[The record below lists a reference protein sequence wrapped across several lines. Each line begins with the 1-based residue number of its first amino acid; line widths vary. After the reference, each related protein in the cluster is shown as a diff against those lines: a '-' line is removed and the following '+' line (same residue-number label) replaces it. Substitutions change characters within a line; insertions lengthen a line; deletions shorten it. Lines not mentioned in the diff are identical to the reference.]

1 LEVSMT
7 RSRFAAA
14 LALSVGT
21 LAPAPVAA
29 QAAATPLIPRAA
41 LFGNP
46 ERAQPQVSPDGTR
59 LAYLAPDNGVLN
71 VWVRSLD
78 KDDARVVT
86 SDTKRGIRFF
96 AWQRDG
102 AHIIYRQDRDG
113 DENWHIYQTNLETRS
128 TRDLTPFEGIQAQ
141 FVAAEPEQPDAMLV
155 ALNVRDRTL
164 HDVYR
169 VNLRDG
175 TAELDTQNPGDVSGW
190 SADHTLTVRVAQAF
204 GPDGGT
210 ILRVR
215 DDAKAPWRELTKWGP
230 DESFG
235 GVAAFTP
242 DGKGVY
248 LVSSLGANAARLV
261 EMDLATGESR
271 VIAEDPQYDVND
283 VMTHPTRHALEA
295 VEFVRARSEWQPV
308 DKSLEADFA
317 ALKQVRKG
325 DFKVESR
332 DTTDRIWIVSYL
344 ADDAPVHYYAFDR
357 ASRKATP
364 LFSNRPQLEGQ
375 PLAEMRP
382 VSFKARDGLQLHG
395 YLTLPAGS
403 TGRKPPMV
411 VNVHGGPWGRDTWGL
426 DNEAQWLANRG
437 YAVLQVNF
445 RGSTGYGKQFLN
457 AGDREWGGAMHT
469 DLLDGKR
476 WAIEQGHADPAR
488 VAIMG
493 GSYGGYATLVGV
505 AFTPDEFTCGVDI
518 VGPSNLETL
527 LKSIPPYWKT
537 MAPIFHKRM
546 GRLEET
552 EFLKSRSPL
561 YKAGE
566 IKVPL
571 LIAQGAND
579 PRVKQAESDQIVEAM
594 RKNSKPVEYYVFPD
608 EGHGFARPENRMAF
622 YAAAER
628 FLAGCLGGRAEPP
641 SEAEAKLLASI
652 KK

>member
-1 LEVSMT
+1 MT
-7 RSRFAAA
+7 HGRLAV
-14 LALSVGT
+14 LALVAGA

-29 QAAATPLIPRAA
+29 QAAAPPLIARAA

-46 ERAQPQVSPDGTR
+46 ERAQPQLSPDGTR

-71 VWVRSLD
+71 VWVRSLGT
-78 KDDARVVT
+78 DDARVVT

-102 AHIIYRQDRDG
+102 RHIIYRQDRDG

-141 FVAAEPEQPDAMLV
+141 FVASEPDQPDTLLV
-155 ALNVRDRTL
+155 ALNVRDKTL

-175 TAELDTQNPGDVSGW
+175 TSELDTENPGDVSGW
-190 SADHTLTVRVAQAF
+190 SADHTLTVRVAQAY

-210 ILRVR
+210 VLRVR

-230 DESFG
+230 DETFG
-235 GVAAFTP
+235 GVAAIRP

-248 LVSSLGANAARLV
+248 LISSLGANAARLT
-261 EMDLATGESR
+261 DLDFATGQSR
-271 VIAEDPQYDVND
+271 VVAADPQYDVND
-283 VMTHPTRHALEA
+283 VMTHPTSHVLEA

-308 DKSLEADFA
+308 DKALEADFA
-317 ALKQVRKG
+317 ALQRVRKG

-332 DTTDRIWIVSYL
+332 DVSDRVWVVSYL
-344 ADDAPVHYYAFDR
+344 ADDAPVYYHAFDR
-357 ASRKATP
+357 ASRKATA
-364 LFSNRPQLEGQ
+364 LFSNRPQLERQ
-375 PLAEMRP
+375 RLAEMRP
-382 VSFKARDGLQLHG
+382 ISFKARDGLLLHG

-403 TGRKPPMV
+403 AGKNLPMV

-445 RGSTGYGKQFLN
+445 RGSTGYGKQYLN
-457 AGDREWGGAMHT
+457 AGDREWAGAMHT
-469 DLLDGKR
+469 DLLDGKK
-476 WAIEQGHADPAR
+476 WAIEQGHADPAK
-488 VAIMG
+488 VAVMG

-505 AFTPDEFTCGVDI
+505 AFTPGEFACGVDI

-537 MAPIFHKRM
+537 LASVFQKRM

-561 YKAGE
+561 YKAGD

-594 RKNSKPVEYYVFPD
+594 RKNGKPVDYYVFPD

-622 YAAAER
+622 YAAAEQ
-628 FLAGCLGGRAEPP
+628 FLARCLGGRAEPP